1 LTYLVIHVTWVTPA
15 LTREEISP
23 VLPFSRSPVLPF
35 SRSPVLPFSRSPV
48 RTRLRE
54 EVDGL
59 GGVFGMS
66 ATVENV
72 RECDA
77 VAITPPAEREESL
90 AVIVPVYNEER
101 TVAEL
106 LRRLEVQP
114 CVSQIIIVDDGST
127 DRTWEELEPWRARA
141 CLQMETAGSLCET
154 DSRQHGVAIVVVRQ
168 DRNRGKGRAIRT
180 GLDCVTC
187 THVIIQDADLEY
199 DSADIDKLW
208 NVMRSGQTDVVYGS
222 RYLEKSQLQSGRVI
236 FQSGVRL
243 LNLITRLRYGVC
255 LTDQATCYKMLRT
268 TDLRRMNL
276 QCERFEFCA
285 EVTAKACL
293 LGLSFREVTIRYTP
307 RTELEGKK
315 LRISDGYAAFT
326 SLSITSRHRRS
337 LHLPTPRRSH
347 ARVVTALLLM
357 TALFWGWR
365 YFAVDGG
372 EPLNVAGEAPRS
384 VTKQLGRLEHKQVIV
399 AEFEFRNGSTSTW
412 DLLTSRTSCGC
423 TSLVVSESSVPPGGL
438 LHGKV
443 SILTPSL
450 AGPFSVTSV
459 ITACAGQELK
469 VHCSGEVIPPFLS
482 TPAKLTVRA
491 NQPEQFRCPVLTPGT
506 EIRLISF
513 PSWCVVTLEKNE
525 VEEFSGMVS
534 IEPDRQP
541 SKPRTG
547 HIVLSDQRG
556 FRQSIEVSTN
566 GDSVLKTYP
575 TVLHFGEVEVGSTTS
590 RTLSIVTPT
599 DVDGSVSPQ
608 LLTSEPQL
616 RVQLSKSAPGA
627 TVATVHLDGK
637 AQGLVSTKLTIT
649 VGSHILEVPVS
660 ARVAAGHR
668 AQQR

>member
-1 LTYLVIHVTWVTPA
+1 
-15 LTREEISP
+15 
-23 VLPFSRSPVLPF
+23 
-35 SRSPVLPFSRSPV
+35 
-48 RTRLRE
+48 
-54 EVDGL
+54 
-59 GGVFGMS
+59 MS

-72 RECDA
+72 CKRDGI
-77 VAITPPAEREESL
+77 AITPPAEREKSL
-90 AVIVPVYNEER
+90 AVIVPVYNEDR
-101 TVAEL
+101 TVGEL
-106 LRRLEVQP
+106 LRRLAVQP

-127 DRTWEELEPWRARA
+127 DRTWEELEPWRSRC
-141 CLQMETAGSLCET
+141 CLQRETTSSGGEADAHE
-154 DSRQHGVAIVVVRQ
+154 HGVTFIVLRQ
-168 DRNRGKGRAIRT
+168 DQNRGKGRAIRT

-199 DSADIDKLW
+199 DPADINKLW
-208 NVMRSGQTDVVYGS
+208 KLMQSGQADVVYGS

-236 FQSGVRL
+236 LQSGVRL

-268 TDLRRMNL
+268 SDLRRMNL
-276 QCERFEFCA
+276 QCEGFEFCA

-293 LGLSFREVTIRYTP
+293 LGLSCREMAIRYSP

-337 LHLPTPRRSH
+337 LHLPTPRRSN
-347 ARVVTALLLM
+347 ARIVIALLLM
-357 TALFWGWR
+357 AALFWGWR

-372 EPLNVAGEAPRS
+372 EPVNVAGEAPRS
-384 VTKQLGRLEHKQVIV
+384 VTKQLGRLEHKQAIV

-423 TSLVVSESSVPPGGL
+423 TSLVLSESSVPPGGL
-438 LHGKV
+438 LQGKV
-443 SILTPSL
+443 SIVAPSL

-459 ITACAGQELK
+459 ITACSGQELK
-469 VHCSGEVIPPFLS
+469 VHCSGEVIPPFLAS
-482 TPAKLTVRA
+482 PAKLIVPSD
-491 NQPEQFRCPVLTPGT
+491 QPKQFRCPVLTPGT
-506 EIRLISF
+506 EITLISF
-513 PSWCVVTLEKNE
+513 PSWCVVSFEKNE

-534 IEPDRQP
+534 IEPGRQP

-556 FRQSIEVSTN
+556 FRQSIEVSTT

-575 TVLHFGEVEVGSTTS
+575 TVVHFGEVEVGSTTS
-590 RTLSIVTPT
+590 RTLSIVTPI

-608 LLTSEPQL
+608 LLTHEPQL
-616 RVQLSKSAPGA
+616 RATLSKSAPGA
-627 TVATVHLDGK
+627 TVATVYLDGK
-637 AQGLVSTKLTIT
+637 AQGLVSTTLTIT
-649 VGSHILEVPVS
+649 VGRHIVEVPVS

-668 AQQR
+668 AQQQ